1 MSKKILSVILT
12 AALLIS
18 VASCGNK
25 NNEETTTTTAAAETT
40 PAETTSAEATEAE
53 TTDAPV
59 EETTEAT
66 EETPAED
73 DVAGAS
79 KTMELTDVI
88 VNSGVELPA
97 TTVVEDPA
105 IISDV
110 LQYDTSL
117 FAEYTIT
124 MHLMSAHL
132 IEITVAKPAE
142 GKEAD
147 ALAFLEN
154 RMNQLKTEVAFY
166 PEQQDTADQ
175 TVVGEAGGYV
185 YLICCDDAS
194 KAEEALKAAING

>member
-1 MSKKILSVILT
+1 MKGNKTMSKKFLSVILT
-12 AALLIS
+12 AALILTA
-18 VASCGNK
+18 ASCGTT
-25 NNEETTTTTAAAETT
+25 EEETTTTTTTAAAETT
-40 PAETTSAEATEAE
+40 PEETTTEAE
-53 TTDAPV
+53 T
-59 EETTEAT
+59 EEAETEAT

-73 DVAGAS
+73 DATTS
-79 KTMELTDVI
+79 SETQKLTDVI
-88 VNSGVELPA
+88 MNSGVELPA

-110 LQYDTSL
+110 LQYDTTL
-117 FAEYTIT
+117 FSEYTIT

-185 YLICCDDAS
+185 YLICCDNAP

>member
-12 AALLIS
+12 AALIMS
-18 VASCGNK
+18 VASCGSK
-25 NNEETTTTTAAAETT
+25 DNEETTTTTTTAAAETT
-40 PAETTSAEATEAE
+40 PT
-53 TTDAPV
+53 
-59 EETTEAT
+59 ETTEATEDETEDTTVADTT

-73 DVAGAS
+73 GAAGAS
-79 KTMELTDVI
+79 KTMELTEVI
-88 VNSGVELPA
+88 MNSGVELPA

-185 YLICCDDAS
+185 YLICCDDAP

>member
-25 NNEETTTTTAAAETT
+25 SNEETTTTTAAAETT
-40 PAETTSAEATEAE
+40 PVETTSAEAE
-53 TTDAPV
+53 TTDAPA
-59 EETTEAT
+59 EETTDAT

-73 DVAGAS
+73 DAAGAS

-88 VNSGVELPA
+88 MNSGVELPA

-185 YLICCDDAS
+185 YLICCDDAP